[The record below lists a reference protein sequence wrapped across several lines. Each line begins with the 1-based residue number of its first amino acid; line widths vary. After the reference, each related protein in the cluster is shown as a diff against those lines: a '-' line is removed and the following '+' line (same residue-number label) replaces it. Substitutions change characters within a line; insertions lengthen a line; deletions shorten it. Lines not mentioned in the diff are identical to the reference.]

1 MSNATQKADQIAFHF
16 YTKLFYVV
24 NQARAT
30 TEPRVQPKI
39 DKWFNLETPDSDLFT
54 KEIRDKYKSISVS
67 PPPPPLEIQVLLSI
81 PELNNNQVLVYLAP
95 DSSRIRV
102 DPTPRYIV
110 LETWTLA
117 FTPRLAGEDDNPD
130 VALPTIYKHG
140 IPLFRSLFSLLRLLP
155 TWKLYKRL
163 RRRTGGSNRNGN
175 LSIQLRVRTHND
187 SSDDSTAIMGFYI
200 APAANIPPF
209 PTQNHV
215 FPSVPHPMGTLSLS
229 ATFLTSPNFQLD
241 ELESLLSSRFLS
253 LDEGPEF
260 VPTLVK
266 NQQRDSIS
274 SSPGSVAIRTSL
286 PASPTSSVADKFVLP
301 PRTGNHTRSM
311 SRQQEASS
319 SATAWPLKEEYPR
332 PPSGLAVARLRKEST
347 GSIGRGSDLP
357 SAPPSPLPIRRPHLN
372 PVHPFKSNT
381 LSSGS
386 SLHSPSPSLRQAS
399 PLSSVGIPSLSSRP
413 IPSASPTAPRVPPS
427 PIGIGNRPSP
437 PFAPSSLGGRSNVSA
452 EGVITGED
460 PAGNKITVPTR
471 KRYSSSFGHRY
482 AASGGA
488 GSEGSAGSA
497 DRKELNDRPGSASFL
512 STNTDDDEISVFV
525 QDIDSRKP
533 LSGQHRIHRQRE
545 DDRSQEPGPRPSHHW
560 DIGIRPAQRT
570 SPHGPMLTSEVEID
584 EKLKRMNE
592 AFLASLKG
600 LGGNEGGSRSVRRR
614 DKERAR
620 ERHDEHELSIDSGGN
635 ESLQSGEAP
644 APHRTPAI
652 LNLEPGSRRRHGS
665 GSVDTGSGEA

>member
-260 VPTLVK
+260 VPT
-266 NQQRDSIS
+266 
-274 SSPGSVAIRTSL
+274 SPGSVAIRTSL

-413 IPSASPTAPRVPPS
+413 IPSASQPHPA
-427 PIGIGNRPSP
+427 PSP

-452 EGVITGED
+452 EG
-460 PAGNKITVPTR
+460 

-497 DRKELNDRPGSASFL
+497 DRKELNDRPGTTMNIVS
-512 STNTDDDEISVFV
+512 V

-560 DIGIRPAQRT
+560 DIGIRPGRPWGPGAATARAGRDI
-570 SPHGPMLTSEVEID
+570 PHGPMLTSEVEID

-600 LGGNEGGSRSVRRR
+600 LGGNEVWRGTSSPP
-614 DKERAR
+614 DT
-620 ERHDEHELSIDSGGN
+620 S
-635 ESLQSGEAP
+635 
-644 APHRTPAI
+644 I

-665 GSVDTGSGEA
+665 DPPGPEGIGRLDMEYARRGRGRQ